1 MLCGFYICIMF
12 HTIKNIIKNKY
23 VIATVLFVMFII
35 FGDKNN
41 VVEQYNL
48 RKQYNKVKTEHDYYI
63 EQIAKAKKDYNE
75 LFSNNKNL
83 EKFAREK
90 YLMKR
95 DNEDV
100 FVIVKKEKVGKNET
114 ATQAVDSTDDE

>member
-1 MLCGFYICIMF
+1 MCGFYICIMF
-12 HTIKNIIKNKY
+12 DQIKNIIKNKY
-23 VIATVLFVMFII
+23 IIATVVFIVFMI

-75 LFSNNKNL
+75 LFSNDRNL

-100 FVIVKKEKVGKNET
+100 FVIVKKNKDDKENSTV
-114 ATQAVDSTDDE
+114 TQLDSTENE

>member
-1 MLCGFYICIMF
+1 MCGFYICIMF
-12 HTIKNIIKNKY
+12 HTIKNIVKNKY
-23 VIATVLFVMFII
+23 VIATVLFVTFII

-41 VVEQYNL
+41 VIEQYNL
-48 RKQYNKVKTEHDYYI
+48 RKQYSKVKSEHDYYI

-100 FVIVKKEKVGKNET
+100 FVIVKQNKNEKDET
-114 ATQAVDSTDDE
+114 SKQPVDSTDEE

>member
-1 MLCGFYICIMF
+1 MF
-12 HTIKNIIKNKY
+12 DQIKNIIKNKY
-23 VIATVLFVMFII
+23 IIATVVFIVFMI

-75 LFSNNKNL
+75 LFSNDRNL

-100 FVIVKKEKVGKNET
+100 FVIVKKNKDEQENLSV
-114 ATQAVDSTDDE
+114 TQLDSTENE

>member
-1 MLCGFYICIMF
+1 MCGFYICIMF
-12 HTIKNIIKNKY
+12 DQIKNIIKNKY
-23 VIATVLFVMFII
+23 IIATVVFIVFMI

-75 LFSNNKNL
+75 LFSNDRNL

-100 FVIVKKEKVGKNET
+100 FVIVKKNKDDQENLSV
-114 ATQAVDSTDDE
+114 TQLDSTENE

>member
-1 MLCGFYICIMF
+1 MCGFYICIMF
-12 HTIKNIIKNKY
+12 DQIKNIIKNKY
-23 VIATVLFVMFII
+23 IIATVVFIVFMI

-75 LFSNNKNL
+75 LFSNDRNL

-100 FVIVKKEKVGKNET
+100 FVIVKKNKDDKENSAV
-114 ATQAVDSTDDE
+114 TQLDSTENE

>member
-1 MLCGFYICIMF
+1 MCGFYICVMF
-12 HTIKNIIKNKY
+12 NTIKNTIGNKY
-23 VIATVLFVMFII
+23 IIATVVFVVFMI

-48 RKQYNKVKTEHDYYI
+48 HKQYNKVKTEHDYYI
-63 EQIAKAKKDYNE
+63 NQIAKAKHDYNE

-83 EKFAREK
+83 EKFGREK

-100 FVIVKKEKVGKNET
+100 FVIVKKQKGESIDDKILS
-114 ATQAVDSTDDE
+114 ADSSIEE

>member
-1 MLCGFYICIMF
+1 MF
-12 HTIKNIIKNKY
+12 NTIKNTIGNKY
-23 VIATVLFVMFII
+23 IIATVVFVVFMI

-48 RKQYNKVKTEHDYYI
+48 HKQYNKVKTEHDYYI
-63 EQIAKAKKDYNE
+63 QQIAKAKHDYNE

-100 FVIVKKEKVGKNET
+100 FVIVKKQKGESIDDKILS
-114 ATQAVDSTDDE
+114 ADSSIEE